1 MADKAR
7 GKSAE
12 AHANAKGLQKSREFV
27 APDGSIVTATQAEYK
42 DTLRAQGYRPVEEAE
57 EAADEGTGEVAG

>member
-12 AHANAKGLQKSREFV
+12 AQAKAPGLQKSREFV

-42 DTLRAQGYRPVEEAE
+42 NTLRAQGYRPVEETEETAAE
-57 EAADEGTGEVAG
+57 DAGEVAG